1 MRKTVIVLVL
11 ILAFLIIYFLQANIF
26 NVFTIAGVKPNLFII
41 YILFIGLFANQF
53 AGISFGVICGLIL
66 DLIYGKTIG
75 VTAIMLCAIGYLG
88 SYFDKNFSK
97 ENKLTIIVMVIGSTF
112 IFEFGTYFLSSIILD
127 FKREYL
133 YFIKMVV
140 IEILYN
146 VLLTIILYPL
156 IQKLGYVIDRN
167 FKKQNIRTRYF
178 YIISWE

>member
-1 MRKTVIVLVL
+1 
-11 ILAFLIIYFLQANIF
+11 
-26 NVFTIAGVKPNLFII
+26 
-41 YILFIGLFANQF
+41 
-53 AGISFGVICGLIL
+53 
-66 DLIYGKTIG
+66 
-75 VTAIMLCAIGYLG
+75 MLCAIGYLG

-97 ENKLTIIVMVIGSTF
+97 ENKLTIMFMVIGSTF

-167 FKKQNIRTRYF
+167 FKKQNILTRYF
-178 YIISWE
+178 